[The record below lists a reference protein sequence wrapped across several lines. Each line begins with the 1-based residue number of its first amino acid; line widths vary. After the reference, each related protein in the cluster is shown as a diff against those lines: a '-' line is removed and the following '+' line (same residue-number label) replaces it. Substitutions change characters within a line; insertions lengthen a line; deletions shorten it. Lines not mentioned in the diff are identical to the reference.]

1 MARRLL
7 VSSFICGI
15 ADRST
20 GSMTWVRISLH
31 LVSQTYDG
39 GNYFSTYSWADASV
53 WVFFEEI
60 IYIRIGCVFLMMAA
74 ESILLRKEIS
84 KTSWALLVLFLP
96 VLIEPII
103 YLILVI
109 GYTVREMMWS
119 CRNNVL
125 HIYIQARESLK
136 DRTLLQ
142 FDSDVQDLGD
152 YLFLDNLNVNEI
164 ANKSRREAAGCS
176 EDSSK
181 VTRMPRSY
189 SRQSYPEWRYRQ
201 IGCRC
206 CHGAAG
212 GFLKKVTPR
221 RRLPD
226 CNCWTF

>member
-1 MARRLL
+1 MGRC
-7 VSSFICGI
+7 VSLG
-15 ADRST
+15 
-20 GSMTWVRISLH
+20 
-31 LVSQTYDG
+31 
-39 GNYFSTYSWADASV
+39 FS
-53 WVFFEEI
+53 EEI
-60 IYIRIGCVFLMMAA
+60 IYIRIGCVLLMMTA

-84 KTSWALLVLFLP
+84 KTRWALLVLFLP

-152 YLFLDNLNVNEI
+152 YLFLDNLNVNDI